1 MSRVGEASATAE
13 ERAAPRP
20 GLIIR
25 ASLGSVLALLVGTG
39 GGVLAF
45 RAFSPERHP
54 RPVTITPANV
64 GSVLEGDAYVET
76 AFVKVDGRILI
87 AAGQRFRLPGAA
99 VPLRDCDPA
108 SQLSDL
114 HKGQYIE
121 VYVNAS
127 TAQVEQVPCIYTK

>member
-1 MSRVGEASATAE
+1 MARVGEATASTE
-13 ERAAPRP
+13 QRASPRR
-20 GLIIR
+20 GWVIG
-25 ASLGSVLALLVGTG
+25 ASLGVVVALLVGAG

-64 GSVLEGDAYVET
+64 GSVLQGDAYVET
-76 AFVKVDGRILI
+76 AFVKVDGRILV
-87 AAGQRFRLPGAA
+87 AAGKRFGLPGAA
-99 VPLRDCDPA
+99 VPLRGCEPA

-127 TAQVEQVPCIYTK
+127 TAQVEQVDCIYKR